1 MSKRKTDR
9 TWGIERNP
17 ESDMAGKLVVGGKD
31 MMPIIFWRSPGINVI
46 NANAEDITGAAR
58 HNQRVE
64 IIGRTTF
71 KGARFVK
78 VRKMVIHD
86 GKEYPQVGWLT
97 ASLLKREGEGQE
109 MYG

>member
-9 TWGIERNP
+9 TWGIDRNP
-17 ESDMAGKLVVGGKD
+17 DSAMVGKLVVGGKG
-31 MMPIIFWRSPGINVI
+31 MMPIIFWKSPGAKIDTKNVG
-46 NANAEDITGAAR
+46 GAAR

-71 KGARFVK
+71 KGSRFAK

-97 ASLLKREGEGQE
+97 ASLLKREGR
-109 MYG
+109 